1 MRVYNVSGIKG
12 FIFLIGIILII
23 LAVFFIALQIFIFL
37 LPIILLIGVL
47 GWLFSLFRKKRQTKT
62 EKKGYIDIKAKVK

>member
-12 FIFLIGIILII
+12 FILLIGIILII
-23 LAVFFIALQIFIFL
+23 LAVLFVVLQIFIFL

-62 EKKGYIDIKAKVK
+62 KKKDYIDIKAKVK